1 MLTIT
6 LAVCDARHAL
16 YESKHKPTMP
26 GSRMDYGGYD
36 SHSSGGVEVGP
47 KLYLN
52 LVASLLGQVRFWRL
66 EVLEGSINVSR
77 VHDWWTGRRRV
88 VGGEVDFH
96 KTPVVLWDAERG
108 SSGTARAPGLAS
120 ASMTTRLGLS
130 WNAGDPVV
138 ESSPHRCRWRRL
150 EDTTLASTR
159 LTLST
164 IPFLPTGG

>member
-1 MLTIT
+1 
-6 LAVCDARHAL
+6 
-16 YESKHKPTMP
+16 
-26 GSRMDYGGYD
+26 MD
-36 SHSSGGVEVGP
+36 
-47 KLYLN
+47 L
-52 LVASLLGQVRFWRL
+52 
-66 EVLEGSINVSR
+66 
-77 VHDWWTGRRRV
+77 
-88 VGGEVDFH
+88 H
-96 KTPVVLWDAERG
+96 KTPVVLWDAERKFG
-108 SSGTARAPGLAS
+108 HCKSSRMAS